1 MGPLQI
7 FIFHT
12 TNNQRLSKTSP
23 MGSADWLKNVIGMRK
38 AKDGRSKKLKGT
50 KASKK
55 SNGCKGDDPLQKE
68 PSKITN
74 GDLIKNQREL
84 GMPIEDRAA
93 IKIQTAFRAYLA
105 RKTLRRLK
113 GNTRLQSL
121 TQRPSVKKQ
130 ASSALNYIRSWN
142 TMQTEIRA
150 RRAHMVMEGHL
161 KQKKQENQLKLE
173 AKLQNVEIEWS
184 GGPQT
189 MEVIVA
195 RIHQR
200 EEAAMKRERAMA
212 YAFSHQW
219 RANSNPVFGS
229 GNNEMGKA
237 NWGWSWT
244 DRWVAARPWESRVP
258 VHASPKKVNDKA
270 SKTTKSTTSPT
281 KKTPVSVKLIS
292 PNAKGTVKAKKSNEV
307 AAQKVRSKVK
317 EAGSEKQEVEV
328 EAN

>member
-1 MGPLQI
+1 
-7 FIFHT
+7 
-12 TNNQRLSKTSP
+12 

-50 KASKK
+50 TAIRK
-55 SNGCKGDDPLQKE
+55 SSGCKGDDPLQKE
-68 PSKITN
+68 PTKITN
-74 GDLIKNQREL
+74 GVLIKNQREL

-93 IKIQTAFRAYLA
+93 IKIQTAFRAYVA
-105 RKTLRRLK
+105 RKTLRQLK

-130 ASSALNYIRSWN
+130 ASSALNYIHSWN

-150 RRAHMVMEGHL
+150 RRVHMVMEGHL
-161 KQKKQENQLKLE
+161 KRKKQENQLKLE

-184 GGPQT
+184 GGPET
-189 MEVIVA
+189 MEVILA

-200 EEAAMKRERAMA
+200 EEAAMKRERGMA

-219 RANSNPVFGS
+219 RANSNPLFGS
-229 GNNEMGKA
+229 GNNEMGRA
-237 NWGWSWT
+237 NWGWSWM

-258 VHASPKKVNDKA
+258 DHASPKKVNNKE
-270 SKTTKSTTSPT
+270 SKSAKSIISPT
-281 KKTPVSVKLIS
+281 KKTPVSVKLTS
-292 PNAKGTVKAKKSNEV
+292 PNGKGTLKAKKSNEV
-307 AAQKVRSKVK
+307 AAQKVSSKVK
-317 EAGSEKQEVEV
+317 EGGSEKQEVVV

>member
-1 MGPLQI
+1 
-7 FIFHT
+7 
-12 TNNQRLSKTSP
+12 

-50 KASKK
+50 SVIKK
-55 SNGCKGDDPLQKE
+55 SNGYKGDDPLQKE

-74 GDLIKNQREL
+74 SVLIKNQREL

-93 IKIQTAFRAYLA
+93 IKIQTAFRAYVS

-130 ASSALNYIRSWN
+130 TSSALNYIHSWN

-150 RRAHMVMEGHL
+150 RRVHMVMEGNH
-161 KQKKQENQLKLE
+161 KRKKQENQLKLE
-173 AKLQNVEIEWS
+173 TKLQNVGIEWS
-184 GGPQT
+184 GGPET
-189 MEVIVA
+189 MEVILA

-200 EEAAMKRERAMA
+200 EEAAIKRERAMA

-244 DRWVAARPWESRVP
+244 DRWVAARPWESRV
-258 VHASPKKVNDKA
+258 HASPQKVHDKA
-270 SKTTKSTTSPT
+270 SKTTRSITSPT
-281 KKTPVSVKLIS
+281 KKTPVSDKLTS
-292 PNAKGTVKAKKSNEV
+292 PNGKGTLKSKKSNEV
-307 AAQKVRSKVK
+307 AAQKASSKV
-317 EAGSEKQEVEV
+317 SEKQEVVV